1 MTSSFEKR
9 LNQIIPKNLDEIIR
23 EKRDLAKLYLTT
35 ENEIAGLTKSIMGVD
50 DVRDQIADW
59 RFVTFDAGSFGS
71 KVMLLRNALLQRQ
84 TWITSRVVAIDL
96 SNKIVATKNSVY
108 GLSGE
113 PGKGEPPIEHLLHI
127 CAALHGWGSG
137 KTLGVLEVFY

>member
-71 KVMLLRNALLQRQ
+71 KVCSLGTLF
-84 TWITSRVVAIDL
+84 
-96 SNKIVATKNSVY
+96 
-108 GLSGE
+108 
-113 PGKGEPPIEHLLHI
+113 
-127 CAALHGWGSG
+127 CSG
-137 KTLGVLEVFY
+137 KLGLRPAWSL